1 MKRHFSKGEIIN
13 VNLGAPPNEIK
24 GHEQGFERPCVI
36 IKSFNNLDLAIVVP
50 LTTKEVKYSLFT
62 IVKIHKGTA
71 GLTADSYALCHQI
84 RTISFDRIVSKRSR
98 LDAKDILKINAVLID
113 TLEL

>member
-1 MKRHFSKGEIIN
+1 MKHRFTKGDIIN
-13 VNLGAPPNEIK
+13 VDLGNPPNEIK
-24 GHEQGFERPCVI
+24 GHEQGFERPCIV

-50 LTTKEVKYSLFT
+50 LTTKEPKYSLFT
-62 IVKIHKGTA
+62 IVKILKGNA

-84 RTISFDRIVSKRSR
+84 RTISFDRIASR
-98 LDAKDILKINAVLID
+98 REKLETRDMLKIHSVLID